1 MSVNSRFR
9 SDDEKCEVEEE
20 KRFMIG
26 FLSADEMILFINP
39 VPVSDNI
46 FAILKKSNIF
56 PLMKIEK
63 NEIKKEEK
71 EYKNENKE
79 NQNCELQGGLSA
91 E

>member
-1 MSVNSRFR
+1 
-9 SDDEKCEVEEE
+9 
-20 KRFMIG
+20 MIG

-56 PLMKIEK
+56 PLMKTEK

-71 EYKNENKE
+71 ESKNENKE